1 MLTEQEK
8 LEYLQNVV
16 IPVYEPLNNTEC
28 CVVILNF
35 KSQLAWVSKVMSAY
49 LEGGGYEDEKHLNKL
64 SPSEIPSDFA
74 EKFCKAHN
82 VSVEMV
88 ADVMQQANALIRKVI
103 ETKDVVNF
111 VVLLPLHKSLHGY
124 ARTAVPIIH
133 PNGEVVG
140 VNVTT
145 YGYSFFGIQEF
156 IDILH
161 DNKYESKSYYHEQDK
176 THTINRGL
184 SPRQKEILFLV
195 GQGLSQDYAAKI
207 LGIKRGTLSKI
218 ITDQICPK
226 FNIFPPHYLTLL
238 EAIKKEG
245 LDRHI
250 PESFWQ
256 SRVIEL

>member
-8 LEYLQNVV
+8 LDYLQNVV
-16 IPVYEPLNNTEC
+16 IPVYQPLNNSKC
-28 CVVILNF
+28 CVAILNF
-35 KSQLAWVSKVMSAY
+35 KCQLAWISSSMSAY
-49 LEGGGYEDEKHLNKL
+49 LQGGGYEDDKHLNKL
-64 SPSEIPSDFA
+64 STGELPADFT

-82 VSVEMV
+82 VTPQMLSG
-88 ADVMQQANALIRKVI
+88 VMLQTGALFLKAM

-111 VVLLPLHKSLHGY
+111 LVLLPLHKSLHGY

-133 PNGEVVG
+133 PTGEVVG
-140 VNVTT
+140 VSVTA
-145 YGYSFFGIQEF
+145 YEYSFFGVQEF
-156 IDILH
+156 LEVLH
-161 DNKYESKSYYHEQDK
+161 NEKYEAKSYYHEQDK
-176 THTINRGL
+176 SDKNDRGL

-226 FNIFPPHYLTLL
+226 FNIFPPHYIKLL
-238 EAIKKEG
+238 EAVKNEG

-256 SRVIEL
+256 TRVIEI